1 MRVEKEVHLFV
12 SACERLLAMAALQRP
27 LNEDEQ
33 RLVEYYCKELL
44 EKFVRRLDLKSKR
57 T

>member
-1 MRVEKEVHLFV
+1 MRLEKEVHLFV
-12 SACERLLAMAALQRP
+12 SACERLLAIAALQRP

-44 EKFVRRLDLKSKR
+44 EKLVKHQTWR
-57 T
+57 TPP